1 MVFTWHFFVCLFF
14 HLWTVLTFTICTL
27 HLPINWP
34 SCGWV
39 ELWEKGVV
47 ADENCRPFTD
57 DRKRINWYYS
67 LELKNSQFLD
77 LYASAG
83 RCFSRISEPFLS
95 WVEKNQYPNEKN
107 WGKWIQSVCFCL
119 ISLYQLWIVT
129 ISLWISFRSGVG
141 IRGNCVMPWNP
152 NIRHGVSIVLKMYIP
167 GLKILYRTTTLW
179 AENASRNLNTYTLSG
194 WDCPTAKQNVPH

>member
-1 MVFTWHFFVCLFF
+1 MVFTWHFFVCLIF

-47 ADENCRPFTD
+47 AGENCRPFTD

-95 WVEKNQYPNEKN
+95 LSREKSVSKWEELRKMDTKRLLLSHFFVSAVNCNYFPLDFLSQ
-107 WGKWIQSVCFCL
+107 WGGDKGELCYALKPKYS
-119 ISLYQLWIVT
+119 S
-129 ISLWISFRSGVG
+129 
-141 IRGNCVMPWNP
+141 RGFYC
-152 NIRHGVSIVLKMYIP
+152 S
-167 GLKILYRTTTLW
+167 
-179 AENASRNLNTYTLSG
+179 
-194 WDCPTAKQNVPH
+194 